1 MTQRVREVSLVPL
14 VTGSS
19 LPARLDF
26 VTQRLEV
33 LQRRV
38 ERLVTLGK
46 VETNQMVDGLAE
58 EARSGNSAHAHL
70 RREVLAEV
78 KVAVIAK
85 LRNIHHH
92 VVGALRHVM
101 LKTDAV
107 ESLAEQVAFGGIEV
121 KDLIV
126 IAVVEVE
133 GGDDGFL
140 QGSGGTYG
148 EEVVDLLDALGD
160 FGGSDGVAQA
170 PTGDGV
176 GLGQRA
182 AADGALKHAGQR
194 GHVHVLVGRVD
205 DVLVDFVG
213 DAVGVVLFAEVGDKG
228 ELLAGKDLAAGVG
241 WVAQDDCFGIVV
253 AEGRLEDLTVEVK
266 GGRVERHIDGLS
278 PRENG
283 VSAVVLVERREDYDL
298 VAGVR
303 DRHHGGHHGLGG
315 AAGDYDILVGVHR
328 HAHKMLLL
336 GGKRLTHGLGAPGDG
351 VLVEVLVR
359 YLRETVGDLLGRLK
373 VGEALRQV
381 DGAVLIGDARHATDD
396 GIGK

>member
-1 MTQRVREVSLVPL
+1 M
-14 VTGSS
+14 
-19 LPARLDF
+19 
-26 VTQRLEV
+26 
-33 LQRRV
+33 
-38 ERLVTLGK
+38 
-46 VETNQMVDGLAE
+46 
-58 EARSGNSAHAHL
+58 
-70 RREVLAEV
+70 
-78 KVAVIAK
+78 
-85 LRNIHHH
+85 
-92 VVGALRHVM
+92 
-101 LKTDAV
+101 
-107 ESLAEQVAFGGIEV
+107 
-121 KDLIV
+121 
-126 IAVVEVE
+126 
-133 GGDDGFL
+133 
-140 QGSGGTYG
+140 
-148 EEVVDLLDALGD
+148 
-160 FGGSDGVAQA
+160 
-170 PTGDGV
+170 
-176 GLGQRA
+176 
-182 AADGALKHAGQR
+182 
-194 GHVHVLVGRVD
+194 LVGRVD

-241 WVAQDDCFGIVV
+241 RVAQDDCFGIVV
-253 AEGRLEDLTVEVK
+253 AEGRLEDFTVEVK

-315 AAGDYDILVGVHR
+315 AAGDYDVLVGVNR

-351 VLVEVLVR
+351 VLVVKRLGVGGDGAEAIEQ
-359 YLRETVGDLLGRLK
+359 LRRGIE